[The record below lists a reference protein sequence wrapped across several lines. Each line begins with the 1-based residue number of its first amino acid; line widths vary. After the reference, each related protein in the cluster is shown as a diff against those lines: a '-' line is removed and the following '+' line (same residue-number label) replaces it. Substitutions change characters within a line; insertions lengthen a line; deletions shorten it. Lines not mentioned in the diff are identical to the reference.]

1 MKMNNTNSFILTRI
15 LIISLAFCITQFLS
29 NISYTVEPDEIL
41 KNQEY
46 ELRARNISRNIR
58 CMICQN
64 QSIDESNAPLAKD
77 LRILIRNKIKEGSKD
92 KEIYKF
98 LTDRY
103 GDFILL
109 KPPFKI
115 STFLLWFLPFVFFII
130 GIFIL
135 FLNNKKSKKTF
146 GKFNVL
152 LIFLF
157 FSI

>member
-1 MKMNNTNSFILTRI
+1 MTKTLLTIVSISIMIQLFLNN
-15 LIISLAFCITQFLS
+15 
-29 NISYTVEPDEIL
+29 SYAVEPEEFL
-41 KNQEY
+41 QNPKQEM
-46 ELRARNISRNIR
+46 RARDISKNIR
-58 CMICQN
+58 CLVCQN
-64 QSIDESNAPLAKD
+64 QSIDDSAAPLAKD
-77 LRILIRNKIKEGSKD
+77 LRILIRIKVQEND
-92 KEIYKF
+92 TDEEIYKF

-115 STFLLWFLPFVFFII
+115 STFLLWSLPFVFFII

-135 FLNNKKSKKTF
+135 FLHNKKSKKTF